1 MNQKMRKTVIIML
14 VVSIVLMAVFLS
26 NAIGRHEAELQFKS
40 QRTKE
45 REVIVI
51 KDDFNW
57 TASRLGKMIPIPAY
71 TKSKIEVDKLDQF
84 VVFFSDISEER
95 FDEYVEKCKEAG
107 FYINQVRDFDSDKME
122 YYSAENEDEFLLKLK
137 HVEFDI
143 LRIEL
148 ISPEY
153 DWDSYLEFQEAYDTF
168 MSDFTPEDLSEIEVY
183 LKFNGEYRND
193 AIIND

>member
-1 MNQKMRKTVIIML
+1 MNQKMRKTLRIML
-14 VVSIVLMAVFLS
+14 VVSLVMMAVFLS
-26 NAIGRHEAELQFKS
+26 NAIGRHKAELQFKS

-95 FDEYVEKCKEAG
+95 FDKYVEECKEAG
-107 FYINQVRDFDSDKME
+107 FYINQVRDFDPDKME
-122 YYSAENEDEFLLKLK
+122 YYSAENEDEVLLKLK

-153 DWDSYLEFQEAYDTF
+153 DWDSYLEFQESYHAF
-168 MSDFTPEDLSEIEVY
+168 MSDFTPEDLGEVELY
-183 LKFNGEYRND
+183 LTFKSQMSSYNE
-193 AIIND
+193 

>member
-1 MNQKMRKTVIIML
+1 MNKKMRTAVKLML
-14 VVSIVLMAVFLS
+14 VISLVGMLMVVSHAM
-26 NAIGRHEAELQFKS
+26 GRNEARLEFES
-40 QRTKE
+40 QRAKE
-45 REVIVI
+45 KEVIVI

-95 FDEYVEKCKEAG
+95 FDKYVEECKEAG

-122 YYSAENEDEFLLKLK
+122 YYSAENEDEVLLKLK

-153 DWDSYLEFQEAYDTF
+153 DWDSYLKFQESYNAF
-168 MSDFTPEDLSEIEVY
+168 MSDFTPKDFSEIETY
-183 LKFNGEYRND
+183 LAFSDRYCE
-193 AIIND
+193 